1 MVVSRTAEKDAKAR
15 AGPGDIA
22 MDLDFSPQDQ
32 EFRAEVRAFLE
43 KSYPAELRA
52 RQQNEEALTKEDYM
66 SWHRILAEKGW
77 SAPSWPREWGGT
89 DWTPTQRYIWSEEQ
103 AKADTLMILPF
114 GVAMLAPVIYTFGTE
129 EQKARFLPGIRDG
142 LVWWCQGY
150 SEPGAGSDLASL
162 TTRAERITADDGKE
176 YYIVNGQ
183 KTWTTL
189 AQFADWG
196 FFLVRTDPNVKPQAG
211 ISFLLIDMTSPGITV
226 RPIITLEGGHEVN
239 DVFLDNVKVPVE
251 NRIFH
256 ENQGWTCAKALLMHE
271 RSGIAGVAR
280 SKRGLERLRAMA
292 TTELGDDGAPL
303 LADSFFRRKVA
314 DLEID
319 LTALEFTELRTL
331 AGESSG
337 KGPGPESSILKIKGT
352 EIQQRLT
359 ELALEAAGHYGAPY
373 LRDISHNIG
382 AIGPDFAHGVAGQYF
397 NTRKT
402 SIYGGSNEIQ
412 RNIIAKLV
420 LGL

>member
-1 MVVSRTAEKDAKAR
+1 MN
-15 AGPGDIA
+15 
-22 MDLDFSPQDQ
+22 LDFSPEDVA
-32 EFRAEVRAFLE
+32 FREEVRTFIAE
-43 KSYPAELRA
+43 NYPKDLRA
-52 RQQNEEALTKEDYM
+52 KQDSGEPLSKEDYLA
-66 SWHRILAEKGW
+66 WHKVLAKKGW
-77 SAPSWPREWGGT
+77 VAPSWPVEHGGT
-89 DWTPTQRYIWSEEQ
+89 GWTPTQKYIWSEEQ
-103 AKADTLMILPF
+103 ARADTLAVLPF
-114 GVAMLAPVIYTFGTE
+114 GVSMLAPVVYTFGTE
-129 EQKARFLPGIRDG
+129 EQKTRFLPGIYNG
-142 LVWWCQGY
+142 EVWWCQGY

-162 TTRAERITADDGKE
+162 KTKAERVTGDDGKE

-189 AQFADWG
+189 GQFADWG
-196 FFLVRTDPNVKPQAG
+196 FFLVRTDPDSKPQAG
-211 ISFLLIDMTSPGITV
+211 ISFLLIDMKSPGIEV

-256 ENQGWTCAKALLMHE
+256 ENQGWTCAKALLAHE

-280 SKRGLERLRAMA
+280 SKRGLERLREMA
-292 TTELGDDGAPL
+292 TTEMSDLGGPL
-303 LADSFFRRKVA
+303 LSDTFFKRKVA
-314 DLEID
+314 ELEID

-352 EIQQRLT
+352 EIQQRLQ
-359 ELALEAAGHYGAPY
+359 ELALEAAGHYGAPF
-373 LRDISHNIG
+373 LHNLGHNANIG
-382 AIGPDFAHGVAGQYF
+382 PSYADGVAGDYF
-397 NTRKT
+397 NGRKT

-412 RNIIAKLV
+412 RNIIAKMV